1 MFNILV
7 ATLIVEDNKVLLVKE
22 KKNEVKDLLNL
33 PAGHLERNETL
44 IEAAKREV
52 MEETGLK
59 INIDMLIDTQ
69 YFSKTEKDYVAFVFQ
84 GSVVKGYK
92 LTNELDYAFY
102 DIDFI
107 KKNKQILRNDKL
119 ILSAIEKTNKGSKT
133 AIAII
138 K

>member
-69 YFSKTEKDYVAFVFQ
+69 YFSKTEKDYVSFVFQ

-92 LTNELDYAFY
+92 STNELDYAFY